1 MGQDREQPYSEEHI
15 EEPANDAQSETSNEL
30 DPLVSAALELF
41 RARPDTR
48 WTVES
53 IAKELG
59 TSRPVLNRRFNE
71 ALGKPPL
78 SVLREFRMEKA
89 SRLLLETDEG
99 LAAIA
104 DEVGYDSEFALSRA
118 FYRHFGVRPG
128 AWRRGTAASHTHQSS
143 DLTRCAA

>member
-15 EEPANDAQSETSNEL
+15 EPAAEAESEIAGDA

-128 AWRRGTAASHTHQSS
+128 AWRRGAAASHTHRSS

>member
-15 EEPANDAQSETSNEL
+15 EPAAEAESEIAGDA

-128 AWRRGTAASHTHQSS
+128 AWRRGTVALTTRAGS

>member
-1 MGQDREQPYSEEHI
+1 MGQDREEPSSEEHI
-15 EEPANDAQSETSNEL
+15 EASATAAETEAAIEP
-30 DPLVSAALELF
+30 DPVVQAALALF
-41 RARPDTR
+41 RARPDAR

-59 TSRPVLNRRFNE
+59 TSRPVLSRRFNE

-89 SRLLLETDEG
+89 SRLLTETDEG

-118 FYRHFGVRPG
+118 FYRHYGVRPG
-128 AWRRGTAASHTHQSS
+128 AFRRNTQHAARNV
-143 DLTRCAA
+143 TRCAA